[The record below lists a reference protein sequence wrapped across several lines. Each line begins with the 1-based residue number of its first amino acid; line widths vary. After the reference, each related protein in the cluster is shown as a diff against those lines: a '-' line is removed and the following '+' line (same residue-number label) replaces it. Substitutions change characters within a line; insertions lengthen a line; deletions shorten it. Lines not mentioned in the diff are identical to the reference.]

1 MKWVLSKMIS
11 TTWLIFPPGELSW
24 QLTAG
29 LGDGGGGAA
38 GIGDAP
44 TPAGTIGYKA
54 SIIAVPMAR
63 ARRRQPDQAIAVE
76 LFLSPAEMEWNFILT
91 S

>member
-1 MKWVLSKMIS
+1 MKCVLSKMIS

-29 LGDGGGGAA
+29 LGDGGVGAA
-38 GIGDAP
+38 GKADAAAA
-44 TPAGTIGYKA
+44 AGTTGYKA

-63 ARRRQPDQAIAVE
+63 TRRRQLDQAIAFE